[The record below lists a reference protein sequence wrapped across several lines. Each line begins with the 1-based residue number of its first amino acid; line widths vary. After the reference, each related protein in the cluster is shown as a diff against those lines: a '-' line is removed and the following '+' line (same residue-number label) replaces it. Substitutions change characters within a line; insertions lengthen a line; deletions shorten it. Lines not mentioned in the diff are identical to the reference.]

1 MFNVIMLSL
10 EILIKARG
18 RGHSDDY
25 FRLLQPIKCIVNID
39 TLKFHDHGAIIL
51 HILK

>member
-1 MFNVIMLSL
+1 MLSL

-18 RGHSDDY
+18 RSHNDDY
-25 FRLLQPIKCIVNID
+25 FKLPQPINCNVNID
-39 TLKFHDHGAIIL
+39 TLKFHDHAAALL